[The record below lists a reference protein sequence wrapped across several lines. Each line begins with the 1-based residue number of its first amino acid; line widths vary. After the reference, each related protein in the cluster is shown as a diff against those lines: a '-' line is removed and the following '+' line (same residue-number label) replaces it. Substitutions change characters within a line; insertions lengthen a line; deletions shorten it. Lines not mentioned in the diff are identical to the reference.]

1 MASDGSGEGAE
12 KFDLIAPALDAAG
25 IRLTEFQ
32 RQRID
37 RYVEL
42 LLHWNRSINLVG
54 DAHRIFSRHL
64 LDCLML
70 CSLPWPEDGVD
81 VLDIGSGA
89 GLPGIAV
96 AVMRSGARVI
106 SLDSV
111 ARKITFQQ
119 VAAAALELDNF
130 FPRRGDVH
138 QLAGSAEGRGAHDII
153 LVRAFAGLDV
163 LMGLAAR
170 LLRPGGELWAMKGRR
185 LAEEQAALS
194 DELRSPFEPSAG
206 EYPYEVPELGVGG
219 VTVVYRKKRQ
229 KAINRA

>member
-1 MASDGSGEGAE
+1 MGSDGSEGGAE
-12 KFDLIAPALDAAG
+12 NFDLIEPVLNAGG
-25 IRLTEFQ
+25 IRLSDFQ
-32 RQRID
+32 RRRID

-54 DAHRIFSRHL
+54 DAHRIYSRHL

-89 GLPGIAV
+89 GLPGIVV

-130 FPRRGDVH
+130 VPRRGDVH
-138 QLAGSAEGRGAHDII
+138 QLAGSAEGRGASDII
-153 LVRAFAGLDV
+153 LARAFAELDV

-170 LLRPGGELWAMKGRR
+170 LLRPGGQLWAMKGRR

-194 DELRSPFEPSAG
+194 DALRSQFEPSAR
-206 EYPYEVPELGVGG
+206 EFPYDVPELGVGS
-219 VTVVYRKKRQ
+219 VTVVYSKKR
-229 KAINRA
+229 